1 MNIYLFRWKDL
12 FFRSLLINLLNCMT
26 FLLKKSIKTRNYLGK
41 CWLTLAGWWC
51 ICWQVPAGYRYSLA
65 DRSKVMG
72 KKKLEMEQRCV
83 SNRPSEHHGGLQ
95 RASTPCCSFTISKQQ
110 YYTLF
115 LSNTNTF
122 IFNIYFRVYSGI
134 QDKNLSVIF
143 LYSKDRNDKNC
154 SLSRAKVELS

>member
-1 MNIYLFRWKDL
+1 
-12 FFRSLLINLLNCMT
+12 MT
-26 FLLKKSIKTRNYLGK
+26 FLLKKKASKQEIIWVSVDLPLLVGGAY
-41 CWLTLAGWWC
+41 
-51 ICWQVPAGYRYSLA
+51 A
-65 DRSKVMG
+65 DRCQLDTGTLWPIGQRSWE
-72 KKKLEMEQRCV
+72 KKNEMEQRCV

-95 RASTPCCSFTISKQQ
+95 RASTPCCSFSISKQQ

-154 SLSRAKVELS
+154 SLSRAKVKLSYDTNHLYLLKIILFSVR